1 MYWKVQALMRIAFV
15 RVLVMVDTVYKGL
28 PERVVDF

>member
-1 MYWKVQALMRIAFV
+1 MDWEVQALMRVAFV
-15 RVLVMVDTVYKGL
+15 RVLVAMDTVYKGL